1 MMTFRNDYK
10 IAFFDVDGTTVITSE
25 GLVRRS
31 AAEALRRLRETGVKL
46 CIATGRPPIHTRIV
60 SEAMDGADY
69 KVCCNG
75 CIVVDRQGKIVYGAA
90 LSPEIFEKLRVYA
103 AETGSGL
110 AFHFNDQTYIYDNG
124 HRVEKHYTKVKEGAE
139 VYRYC
144 PGQDRHLQEGEGQY
158 PYNALL
164 VVDDPAALIRFV
176 EEELDDMRF
185 DQPWPDQFD
194 VFCGGQSKAQ
204 GIEAVLK
211 KEGLTWD
218 DVVCF
223 GDSGNDVE
231 MLQKAA
237 LGVCM
242 GNGSEVA
249 KASADYITDS
259 IENDGLA
266 KAINKIFG
274 FVD

>member
-25 GLVRRS
+25 GLVRQS
-31 AAEALRRLRETGVKL
+31 AAEALRRLRNAGVKL
-46 CIATGRPPIHTRIV
+46 CIATGRPPVHTRIV

-75 CIVVDRQGKIVYGAA
+75 CIVVNRQGDIVYGAPLA
-90 LSPEIFEKLRVYA
+90 PEVFENIRAYA

-110 AFHFNDQTYIYDNG
+110 AFHFNDQTYIYDHG
-124 HRVEKHYTKVKEGAE
+124 ERVVKHYSVVKEGSE
-139 VYRYC
+139 VYRFC

-158 PYNALL
+158 PYNAL
-164 VVDDPAALIRFV
+164 VIVDDPEALMRYV
-176 EEELDDMRF
+176 DTLGDMRF
-185 DQPWPDQFD
+185 DQPWPGQFD
-194 VFCGGQSKAQ
+194 VFRGGQSKAQ
-204 GIEAVLK
+204 GIEAVLRE
-211 KEGLTWD
+211 EGLTWD
-218 DVVCF
+218 DVICF
-223 GDSGNDVE
+223 GDGSNDVE
-231 MLQKAA
+231 MLSKAG

-242 GNGSEVA
+242 GNGSDGA
-249 KASADYITDS
+249 KAVADYITDR

-274 FVD
+274 F

>member
-10 IAFFDVDGTTVITSE
+10 IAFFDIDGTTVITSE
-25 GLVRRS
+25 GLVRQS

-46 CIATGRPPIHTRIV
+46 CIATGRPPVHTRIV

-69 KVCCNG
+69 KVSCNG
-75 CIVVDRQGKIVYGAA
+75 CIVVDRQGKIVYGAPLA
-90 LSPEIFEKLRVYA
+90 PEVFEEIRRYA

-110 AFHFNDQTYIYDNG
+110 AFHFNEQTYIYDNG
-124 HRVEKHYTKVKEGAE
+124 ERVVKHYSMVKEGAE
-139 VYRYC
+139 VYRFC
-144 PGQDRHLQEGEGQY
+144 PDQDRHLQEGEGQY
-158 PYNALL
+158 PYNAL
-164 VVDDPAALIRFV
+164 VIVDDPAALIDYV
-176 EEELDDMRF
+176 ETLEDMRF
-185 DQPWPDQFD
+185 DQPWPNQFD
-194 VFCGGQSKAQ
+194 VFRGGQSKAR
-204 GIEAVLK
+204 GIEAVLE

-218 DVVCF
+218 DVICF
-223 GDSGNDVE
+223 GDSSNDVE

-237 LGVCM
+237 MGVCM

-249 KASADYITDS
+249 RASADYITDS

-274 FVD
+274 FEG

>member
-1 MMTFRNDYK
+1 MMTFRNDFK

-25 GLVRRS
+25 GLVRQS
-31 AAEALRRLRETGVKL
+31 AAEALRRLKEIGVKL
-46 CIATGRPPIHTRIV
+46 CIATGRPPVHTRIV
-60 SEAMDGADY
+60 SEAMGGADY

-75 CIVVDRQGKIVYGAA
+75 CIVVDRRGKIVYGAP
-90 LSPEIFEKLRVYA
+90 LSPEIFEKIREYA
-103 AETGSGL
+103 AQTGSGL
-110 AFHFNDQTYIYDNG
+110 AFHFNDQTYIYD
-124 HRVEKHYTKVKEGAE
+124 HDERVVKHYTKVKEGAE
-139 VYRYC
+139 VYRFC
-144 PGQDRHLQEGEGQY
+144 PEQDRHLQEGEGQY

-176 EEELDDMRF
+176 EGLENMRF
-185 DQPWPDQFD
+185 DQPWVDQFD

-204 GIEAVLK
+204 GIEAVLA

-218 DVVCF
+218 DVICF

-231 MLQKAA
+231 MLRKAG

-266 KAINKIFG
+266 KAINAIFG
-274 FVD
+274 F